1 MFQKRF
7 LILLILTL
15 LLTGCGGPAV
25 PETPIP
31 ETSIPETTAPQATI
45 PEATSPTTEPLP
57 EHSDLFLPGLSAD
70 DLVLF
75 FNEVC
80 LDAEI
85 THSGDPSLLQKWTA
99 PIRYTVSGSPTE
111 EDKAVLTGFVAW
123 LNTIEGFPGI
133 AESAGNHETNLRI
146 YFCTQEE
153 LIDRMGDNFTGMDG
167 AVTFWYEEN
176 VIYDAI
182 ICIRTDLHQEL
193 RNSVILEE
201 LYNGLG
207 PIQDTW
213 LREDSIIYAGYS
225 EPQELTAVDEL
236 VLKLLYRRE
245 LQCGMD
251 ARECEILIRELYY

>member
-7 LILLILTL
+7 LILLVLTL

-25 PETPIP
+25 P

-45 PEATSPTTEPLP
+45 PEVTSPTTEPLP
-57 EHSDLFLPGLSAD
+57 EHCDLFLPGLSAD

-75 FNEVC
+75 FHEVC

-99 PIRYTVSGSPTE
+99 PIRYTVFGSPTE
-111 EDKAVLTGFVAW
+111 EDKAVLTGFVDW

-251 ARECEILIRELYY
+251 ARECEILIRELYF